1 MISWNYEYEP
11 FHIYRGSGSCWIPIF
26 PQTKQLFKEQTVAE
40 RFSWLSSRR
49 KYLPPLFFC
58 GRRFCV
64 RVLLYFFI
72 KIYLRLS
79 HLSTTNIRC
88 SIESISCCSCWVPN
102 KFNSTLLQ
110 SWTSLLIRRC
120 SKCLWKRKWDTVHEV
135 HRMYYWRAHCVHI
148 DSIMHFIMRV
158 YSRVCGLCFL
168 KYEYEQ
174 LLQCHGVS
182 ELLQVFFCCTW
193 IWINTKWDTEND
205 SSLSPLSSLSC
216 HLIVMFFD

>member
-1 MISWNYEYEP
+1 MSLFISTEEAGP
-11 FHIYRGSGSCWIPIF
+11 VESQCFHKPNSSLKNKRWLNASPDFHHAENTFLFFLRKKILCASSPIF
-26 PQTKQLFKEQTVAE
+26 
-40 RFSWLSSRR
+40 
-49 KYLPPLFFC
+49 
-58 GRRFCV
+58 
-64 RVLLYFFI
+64 LYQNI
-72 KIYLRLS
+72 PEAIS
-79 HLSTTNIRC
+79 LSTTNIRC

-168 KYEYEQ
+168 KCEHEQ

-205 SSLSPLSSLSC
+205 SSLSSLSSLSC